1 MISYLKLLVLFQ
13 YSIYVRTFHED
24 HAELVSQINGSIVCD
39 PSKIAGNASGRGGS
53 LTIVY
58 IQYVRMEYLILER
71 QYQGISR
78 FPPSPRIKLI
88 TFTNIIIFTN

>member
-1 MISYLKLLVLFQ
+1 MISCLKLLVLFQ

-24 HAELVSQINGSIVCD
+24 HTKLVSQIHGSIVCD

-58 IQYVRMEYLILER
+58 IQYVRRKYSMLER
-71 QYQGISR
+71 RYQGISR
-78 FPPSPRIKLI
+78 FPPSPRENL
-88 TFTNIIIFTN
+88 TQIFLMYVMS

>member
-1 MISYLKLLVLFQ
+1 MISCLKLLVLFQ

-24 HAELVSQINGSIVCD
+24 HTKLVSQIHGSIVCD

-58 IQYVRMEYLILER
+58 IQYVHRKYSMCRKGDRLSGNF
-71 QYQGISR
+71 QV
-78 FPPSPRIKLI
+78 SPIPLL
-88 TFTNIIIFTN
+88 N